1 MNFPAMNNLYLAVS
15 VVFPL
20 FCMMALG
27 YFLKAISIFNDLF
40 LKQLNGLCFR
50 VFLPLVL
57 FINIYQSDFFELFS
71 AKLILFAVILVV
83 VSFILLM
90 IIIPKIEPENNNRG
104 VMIQG
109 IFRSNYI
116 LFGVPIAQTLYG
128 NEHTGTTAILIAFI
142 IPLFNLLSVVA
153 LSIYSKQ
160 KQSRKQVLAEV
171 IHNPLIIGSVVAF
184 FFVLTG
190 IRLPIL
196 IEHTIAD
203 ISKVATPLAL
213 IVLGG
218 SFQFKSIGAYKKQL
232 SISVLGKLILLPGIF
247 IPIAILFGFRKIEL
261 AALMA
266 IFASPTAVSTFTMAQ
281 NAKANYKLSGQI
293 VVLDSMLSVVSIF
306 LWIVVL
312 KYFNLI

>member
-1 MNFPAMNNLYLAVS
+1 MNNLYLAVS

-27 YFLKAISIFNDLF
+27 YFLKAIGIFNDLF

-203 ISKVATPLAL
+203 ISKGQPR
-213 IVLGG
+213 
-218 SFQFKSIGAYKKQL
+218 
-232 SISVLGKLILLPGIF
+232 LL
-247 IPIAILFGFRKIEL
+247 
-261 AALMA
+261 
-266 IFASPTAVSTFTMAQ
+266 
-281 NAKANYKLSGQI
+281 
-293 VVLDSMLSVVSIF
+293 
-306 LWIVVL
+306 
-312 KYFNLI
+312 

>member
-27 YFLKAISIFNDLF
+27 YFLKAIGIFNDLF

-71 AKLILFAVILVV
+71 ARLILFAVILVV
-83 VSFILLM
+83 VSFLLLM

-184 FFVLTG
+184 FFVLMG

>member
-1 MNFPAMNNLYLAVS
+1 MNFLAMNNLYLAVS

-27 YFLKAISIFNDLF
+27 YFLKAIGIFNDLF
-40 LKQLNGLCFR
+40 LRQLNGICFR

-71 AKLILFAVILVV
+71 ARLILFAVILVV

-128 NEHTGTTAILIAFI
+128 KEHTGTTAILIAFI
-142 IPLFNLLSVVA
+142 IPLFNLLSVVT

-184 FFVLTG
+184 FFILTG

-232 SISVLGKLILLPGIF
+232 SISVIGKLILLPGIF

-261 AALMA
+261 AALIA

-281 NAKANYKLSGQI
+281 NAKATYKLSGQI

>member
-1 MNFPAMNNLYLAVS
+1 M
-15 VVFPL
+15 
-20 FCMMALG
+20 
-27 YFLKAISIFNDLF
+27 
-40 LKQLNGLCFR
+40 
-50 VFLPLVL
+50 
-57 FINIYQSDFFELFS
+57 FS

-83 VSFILLM
+83 VSFISLM
-90 IIIPKIEPENNNRG
+90 IIIPKIEQENNNRG

-116 LFGVPIAQTLYG
+116 LFGVPIAQALYG
-128 NEHTGTTAILIAFI
+128 NENTGTTAILIAFI

-160 KQSRKQVLAEV
+160 KQSRKHVFTEV

-184 FFVLTG
+184 FFVLTN
-190 IRLPIL
+190 IRLPII
-196 IEHTIAD
+196 IEHTVTD

-218 SFQFKSIGAYKKQL
+218 SFQFKSIGEYKKQL
-232 SISVLGKLILLPGIF
+232 SISVLGKLIILPGIF
-247 IPIAILFGFRKIEL
+247 IPIAILFGFKKIEL

-266 IFASPTAVSTFTMAQ
+266 LFASPTAVSTFTMAQ

-293 VVLDSMLSVVSIF
+293 VVFDSILSVASIF

>member
-1 MNFPAMNNLYLAVS
+1 MNNLYLAVS

>member
-1 MNFPAMNNLYLAVS
+1 
-15 VVFPL
+15 
-20 FCMMALG
+20 MMALG
-27 YFLKAISIFNDLF
+27 YFLKAIGIFNDLF

>member
-1 MNFPAMNNLYLAVS
+1 MNKLYLAVS

-27 YFLKAISIFNDLF
+27 YFLKAIGIFNDLF

-71 AKLILFAVILVV
+71 ARLILFAVILVV
-83 VSFILLM
+83 VSFISLM

-218 SFQFKSIGAYKKQL
+218 SFQLKSIGAYKKQL

>member
-1 MNFPAMNNLYLAVS
+1 MINLYLAVS

-27 YFLKAISIFNDLF
+27 YFLKAIGIFNGLF

-83 VSFILLM
+83 VSFISLM
-90 IIIPKIEPENNNRG
+90 IIIPKIEQENNNRG

-128 NEHTGTTAILIAFI
+128 NENTGTTAILIAFI

-160 KQSRKQVLAEV
+160 KQSRKHVFTEV

-184 FFVLTG
+184 FFVLTN
-190 IRLPIL
+190 IRLPII
-196 IEHTIAD
+196 IEHTVTD

-218 SFQFKSIGAYKKQL
+218 SFQFKSIGEYKKQL
-232 SISVLGKLILLPGIF
+232 SISVLGKIIILPGIF
-247 IPIAILFGFRKIEL
+247 IPIAILFGFKKIEL

-266 IFASPTAVSTFTMAQ
+266 LFASPTAVSTFTMAQ

-293 VVLDSMLSVVSIF
+293 VVFDSILSVASIF

>member
-1 MNFPAMNNLYLAVS
+1 MNNLYLAVS

-27 YFLKAISIFNDLF
+27 YFLKAIGIFNDLF

-218 SFQFKSIGAYKKQL
+218 SFQLKSIGAYKKQL

>member
-1 MNFPAMNNLYLAVS
+1 MNNLYLAVS

-27 YFLKAISIFNDLF
+27 YFLKAIGIFNDLF

-71 AKLILFAVILVV
+71 ARLILFAVILVV

-90 IIIPKIEPENNNRG
+90 IIIPKIEPENNNSG

-128 NEHTGTTAILIAFI
+128 KEHTGTTAILIAFI
-142 IPLFNLLSVVA
+142 IPLFNLLSVVT

-218 SFQFKSIGAYKKQL
+218 SFLFKSIGAYKKQL
-232 SISVLGKLILLPGIF
+232 SISVIGKLILLPGIF

>member
-1 MNFPAMNNLYLAVS
+1 MNNLYLAVS

-27 YFLKAISIFNDLF
+27 YFLKAIGIFNDLF

-71 AKLILFAVILVV
+71 ARLILFAVILVV

>member
-1 MNFPAMNNLYLAVS
+1 
-15 VVFPL
+15 
-20 FCMMALG
+20 MMALG